1 VDEKKVY
8 LDFLMSLNIKNIKCE
23 DLIKKLKEKYVT
35 VLKEEKKKSAL
46 LSEIFPLIE
55 SSNTEFRE
63 FSHSYFDK
71 YFEKNKKDFYALV
84 LLCNKESN
92 QKKSFDEI
100 TNINRNEWGKNFSQD
115 KNSINKT
122 FLKEIISAYISF
134 TTIDTV
140 LFVNKISGSKSTLEF
155 LNNLFDK
162 ETRDSIVMDVFQ
174 PFEENNLIDL
184 EEFFKS
190 HQFRN
195 IIINH
200 EEILKMFSTY
210 DALKSAKK

>member
-1 VDEKKVY
+1 
-8 LDFLMSLNIKNIKCE
+8 M
-23 DLIKKLKEKYVT
+23 
-35 VLKEEKKKSAL
+35 
-46 LSEIFPLIE
+46 
-55 SSNTEFRE
+55 
-63 FSHSYFDK
+63 
-71 YFEKNKKDFYALV
+71 
-84 LLCNKESN
+84 LCNKESN